1 MSSTFTWLFIVV
13 VLVRYILWLFPGE
26 YKEQIPAP
34 VSMFHTDTHTGDGA
48 MGQNK
53 LVVSSAGWTLGG
65 NLCGKGLLFTK
76 HSELG

>member
-1 MSSTFTWLFIVV
+1 MIVDCLMKDV
-13 VLVRYILWLFPGE
+13 V
-26 YKEQIPAP
+26 
-34 VSMFHTDTHTGDGA
+34 DGA